1 VLGNA
6 TITAFLATTDAPRAK
21 RFYETVLG
29 LRIRSDD
36 EFALAFDCDGIE
48 LRIQKVRE
56 FRPHPFTALGWRV
69 HNVRTTMLTLVNGG
83 VTFERYDF
91 LESGRLGGMAG
102 AEWRPGGVVQG
113 SGRESLVAH
122 RNRRSMT
129 GLLLL
134 FAPEPQ

>member
-29 LRIRSDD
+29 LRIKSDD

-83 VTFERYDF
+83 VTFERYEF
-91 LESGRLGGMAG
+91 LDQDDLGVWRAPSGARVAWFRDPDGNLLSLTEIG
-102 AEWRPGGVVQG
+102 AP
-113 SGRESLVAH
+113 
-122 RNRRSMT
+122 
-129 GLLLL
+129 
-134 FAPEPQ
+134 